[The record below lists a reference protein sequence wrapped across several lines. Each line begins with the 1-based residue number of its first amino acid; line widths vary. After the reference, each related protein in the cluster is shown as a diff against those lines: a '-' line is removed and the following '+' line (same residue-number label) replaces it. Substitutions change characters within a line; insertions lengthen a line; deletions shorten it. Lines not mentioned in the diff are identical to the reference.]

1 MADSGNV
8 FERGRGAIITGGAS
22 GIGLATAKRLAAL
35 GMRVCIADLDEGSL
49 EKAAQELGSLAP
61 GGASDVL
68 ALKTDVSSTADI
80 ERLCAAAFDR
90 FGDVAFLMNNAA
102 AFDGGDVFG
111 PLENWHQLINVN
123 LVGVLNGVQ
132 RIGRA
137 MVDRKKSGAIV
148 NTGSKQGITTPPG
161 NTVYNVTK
169 AGVKVLTEGLAHTLR
184 NIPNCHITAH
194 LLIPGFTFTGT
205 MSRRMPAKPPAAW
218 TPDQVAE
225 RLFDGVT
232 RGDFYILCQDNE
244 TTREQ
249 DERRIL
255 WAAGDIVENR
265 AALSRWDPR
274 YKEAFEAFMSKSPE
288 R

>member
-1 MADSGNV
+1 MADSSNV

-22 GIGLATAKRLAAL
+22 GIGLATAKRVAAI
-35 GMRVCIADLDEGSL
+35 GMRVCVADLDDDGL
-49 EKAAQELGSLAP
+49 GKAEQELTRLAS

-68 ALKTDVSSTADI
+68 AIKTDVSSTDDI
-80 ERLCAAAFDR
+80 DKLCRAAFDR
-90 FGDVAFLMNNAA
+90 FGDIAFLMNNAA
-102 AFDGGDVFG
+102 AFDGGDAFDS
-111 PLENWHQLINVN
+111 LDKWHHLLNVN
-123 LVGVLNGVQ
+123 FLGILNGVQ

-137 MVDRKKSGAIV
+137 MVDCNRPGAIV

-161 NTVYNVTK
+161 NTAYNVTK
-169 AGVKVLTEGLAHTLR
+169 AAVKVLTEGLAHTLR
-184 NIPNCHITAH
+184 NLPECKVTAH

-205 MSRRMPAKPPAAW
+205 MARRMPTKPAAAW
-218 TPDQVAE
+218 SPDQVAE
-225 RLFDGVT
+225 RLIEGVT

-265 AALSRWDPR
+265 PALSRWDPR
-274 YKEAFEAFMSKSPE
+274 FTDAFEAFMTGE
-288 R
+288 RRR